1 MSCPASSSG
10 IMNSPVHWP
19 HFVVGLPLPWSLS
32 RRALSRTARLTCTA
46 LIGVLSVVPTQAATP
61 PVASSPVAS
70 STETPAQDG
79 LITIESDTQSADNVT
94 GVVTALGNVR
104 ITYPSRRMVATSR
117 QAQYFT
123 EEGRLVLSGDV
134 DIVQDGGN
142 AVRAER
148 VVYRL
153 DDGRAEA
160 EPLPGRQVFSQL
172 RIRPSVPAGPSQQL
186 P

>member
-1 MSCPASSSG
+1 M
-10 IMNSPVHWP
+10 
-19 HFVVGLPLPWSLS
+19 
-32 RRALSRTARLTCTA
+32 
-46 LIGVLSVVPTQAATP
+46 
-61 PVASSPVAS
+61 
-70 STETPAQDG
+70 
-79 LITIESDTQSADNVT
+79 
-94 GVVTALGNVR
+94 TALGNVR

>member
-1 MSCPASSSG
+1 MRRLRSALL
-10 IMNSPVHWP
+10 V
-19 HFVVGLPLPWSLS
+19 LPLLLATAAVEPIAAEDS
-32 RRALSRTARLTCTA
+32 R
-46 LIGVLSVVPTQAATP
+46 G
-61 PVASSPVAS
+61 
-70 STETPAQDG
+70 DG
-79 LITIESDTQSADNVT
+79 LITIESDHQSADNST
-94 GVVTALGNVR
+94 GVVTASGNVR
-104 ITYPSRRMVATSR
+104 IVHANRGVVATSR

-172 RIRPSVPAGPSQQL
+172 RIRPADPAGPSQQL

>member
-32 RRALSRTARLTCTA
+32 SRALSRTARLTCTA

-61 PVASSPVAS
+61 PVASSP
-70 STETPAQDG
+70 ETPAQDG

-104 ITYPSRRMVATSR
+104 ITYPSRRMVATSS

-172 RIRPSVPAGPSQQL
+172 RIRPSDPAGPSQQL
-186 P
+186 Q

>member
-1 MSCPASSSG
+1 
-10 IMNSPVHWP
+10 MNSPVHWP

-61 PVASSPVAS
+61 PVASSP
-70 STETPAQDG
+70 ETPPQDG

-160 EPLPGRQVFSQL
+160 EPLAGRQVFSQL
-172 RIRPSVPAGPSQQL
+172 RIRPSDPAGPSQQL

>member
-1 MSCPASSSG
+1 
-10 IMNSPVHWP
+10 MNSPVHCP

-61 PVASSPVAS
+61 PVGS

-134 DIVQDGGN
+134 DIVQDDGN

-172 RIRPSVPAGPSQQL
+172 RIRPADPAGPSQQL